1 MAANVSV
8 KLGIDG
14 ADEYNKQIAN
24 ITAKTKD
31 LNAQLKA
38 GATEFDKYGRAQAT
52 NRQKVE
58 TLTQKIELQKQ
69 KVSEAESMLA
79 KVKEQYDEDSTAV
92 HAFSEKVNLATAE
105 LNRMNQ
111 ELQESGGTPFGATL
125 KDVGGKMQQIGEVGE
140 KIGKGLTTYVTA
152 PLVGIGTMAVASFA
166 EVDKTMALTNK
177 TMGNTA
183 DEAELLN
190 TAMKNAAAN
199 STFGMKD
206 AAGATLNFAR
216 AGLNAQEAAAALAP
230 AMNLA
235 AGEGGNLDTVSA
247 GLVGTINGF
256 GDSFD
261 STSHYADV
269 FAAACNNSAL
279 DVDGL
284 SGAMSVAA
292 PIFSAA
298 GYKVEDAATYMGV
311 MANNGID
318 ASVAANSLKTGF
330 ARLLSP
336 AKDGAEMMEQLGI
349 SVTNADGSMKDSVT
363 IQRELHDAFANL
375 SEAEQIAAASAI
387 FGKNQ
392 MSPWLALINTAPDEV
407 NSLSESIQ
415 GASMTMDSFTE
426 QVTAAG
432 GDVDG
437 MKDRLSTLGIT
448 AEDFESA
455 LNTCGGSAET
465 FAEMLLESTEDGTT
479 YDDVINAIG
488 MDLGDLQGAMD
499 KTSGT
504 TDEMA
509 QAMMGGFGGSIE
521 QLKSSI
527 DVLITSLGEALAPT
541 IQKVVGFVQGLTN
554 KFNKLTPAQQ
564 KVIAKIGMFAAAAGP
579 VILVIS
585 KIIGGIGGLL
595 MNFSKITGA
604 VSAVA
609 GAFPAIGTA
618 VSGVISV
625 LTGPIGIIVAA
636 IAGITA
642 AVVALWKTN
651 EDFRDGVMNIWNGIK
666 DFLSGVWETITGIFS
681 GEIKLGDIA
690 TDAWEGLKTK
700 AGEIWGSIVGFFQSI
715 ITVPPIVSDAWNAIT
730 EVAGGLFDT
739 AKGVFTGE
747 VSVSEVATAAW
758 DTLSGTAGTIWEG
771 AKAVFSDTFPEAAAV
786 VATAWSSLQ
795 GTAGAI
801 WDAAKGLFGETAP
814 AAAAIVTDAWGTLS
828 ETAGGIW
835 ESAKAVF
842 SDTFPTAA
850 GVVATAWSSL
860 HDTAGGIWEDA
871 KGLFAATAP
880 AAAAVATSAWDAL
893 EGAAT
898 DAWNLAKAVFTG
910 EVSVKDVVTDA
921 WSTLESTASTA
932 WEAAKAV
939 FETVAPA
946 VKTVVATAWSS
957 LPDTAG
963 AIWDAGKAVFE
974 TVGPAAAAVVTDAWG
989 ALSSTASDIWTAAK
1003 NLFADTAPAAAAVVT
1018 EAWDTLSSTAS
1029 DIWTAAKGKFEEV
1042 APKAAAV
1049 VTDAWNTLE
1058 TTAGDIWTAVGDV
1071 FSSFDITW
1079 PDFGELASSAFQ
1091 GLKDAASSAW
1101 DWIKSLFGGGGDDG
1115 EQLKTGDVDISSVTG
1130 ATEEMVNT
1138 VAGANLVISTVDTT
1152 ALIAANSYVLT
1163 SVTQWETWVSEADLK
1178 IPTVNTDTVKSA
1190 MAAVEAGVKAMGTS
1204 FSNFKPK
1211 INTVNT
1217 DTVKMAMTAVSTAC
1231 SNMLKS
1237 FSDMKPKIPTV
1248 NTDTVK
1254 FAMNIAE
1261 AGCKAILKSFS
1272 DMKPVI
1278 PKVNETSVDTAEKNT
1293 STAAKNMAN
1302 AINTMK
1308 LKIPD
1313 VGTSALNSA
1322 YSTVRSKVSEIK
1334 SLMNFSWRLPRVSV
1348 PAMPHISPSF
1358 YASSSPDGK
1367 VTAYGVNY
1375 RTSWYDKGG
1384 VFYDP
1389 AIIGVA
1395 ERRPEFVGA
1404 LDDLKDVVR
1413 SAMSEGGGR
1422 TFVQNNYSPKALS
1435 RLEIYRQTKNFVNF
1449 AMG

>member
-1 MAANVSV
+1 MGASIGPIIKV
-8 KLGIDG
+8 DG
-14 ADEYNKQIAN
+14 EADYRNSMRN
-24 ITAKTKD
+24 IISATKELD
-31 LNAQLKA
+31 SELKA
-38 GATEFDKYGRAQAT
+38 TAQSFDKNGKAQNT
-52 NRQKVE
+52 HRQKVE
-58 TLTQKIELQKQ
+58 NLTKKIDLQK
-69 KVSEAESMLA
+69 KAISEASEMLEKA
-79 KVKEQYDEDSTAV
+79 KSDYGENSTEANTY
-92 HAFSEKVNLATAE
+92 AEKVNKLTAE
-105 LNRMNQ
+105 LNAMNN
-111 ELQESGGTPFGATL
+111 ELKENGGTTFGATL

-140 KIGKGLTTYVTA
+140 KIGQGLTTYVTA

-177 TMGNTA
+177 TMNNTTE
-183 DEAELLN
+183 EAELLN
-190 TAMKNAAAN
+190 AAMKDAAAN
-199 STFGMKD
+199 STFGMQD
-206 AAGATLNFAR
+206 AAGASLNFAR
-216 AGLNAQEAAAALAP
+216 AGLKAKQAAAALAP

-261 STSHYADV
+261 NTSHYADV
-269 FAAACNNSAL
+269 FAVACNNSAL

-349 SVTNADGSMKDSVT
+349 SVTNADGSMKNSVT

-479 YDDVINAIG
+479 YDDVLNAIG

-504 TDEMA
+504 TEEMA
-509 QAMMGGFGGSIE
+509 DAMMSGFGGSIE
-521 QLKSSI
+521 SLKSSV
-527 DVLITSLGEALAPT
+527 DVLVTSLGEALAPT
-541 IQKVVGFVQGLTN
+541 IQKVVNFVQGLTN

-564 KVIAKIGMFAAAAGP
+564 KLIAKIGMFAAAAGP

-585 KIIGGIGGLL
+585 KIVGGVGTLLTLLPTIGPAIAPVVTA
-595 MNFSKITGA
+595 ITGP
-604 VSAVA
+604 V
-609 GAFPAIGTA
+609 
-618 VSGVISV
+618 
-625 LTGPIGIIVAA
+625 GIIVAA
-636 IAGITA
+636 IAGVG
-642 AVVALWKTN
+642 AVLATLWNTN
-651 EDFRDGVMNIWNGIK
+651 EDFRNNVTELWNGIK
-666 DFLSGVWETITGIFS
+666 DFALGIWEGIKGVFS
-681 GEIKLGDIA
+681 GEISVGEIATAAWDGIKDIA
-690 TDAWEGLKTK
+690 SG
-700 AGEIWGSIVGFFQSI
+700 IWSSVTGFFGSI
-715 ITVPPIVSDAWNAIT
+715 ITVPPIVSDAWDAIT
-730 EVAGGLFDT
+730 STASGLWESVKGFFGGEISVTSIATSAWDAITGTASSLFET

-747 VSVSEVATAAW
+747 VSVSEVATSAW
-758 DTLSGTAGTIWEG
+758 NTLSETAGGIWES
-771 AKAVFSDTFPEAAAV
+771 AKSVFSDTFPTAAGV
-786 VATAWSSLQ
+786 VATAWSSLH
-795 GTAGAI
+795 GTASAM
-801 WDAAKGLFGETAP
+801 WEDAKALFSATAP
-814 AAAAIVTDAWGTLS
+814 TAAAVLTSAWDTLTGAATDAWNLAKVVFTGEVSVSEVATSAWNTLS

-850 GVVATAWSSL
+850 GVVATAWSTL

-880 AAAAVATSAWDAL
+880 AAAAVVTDAWDAL
-893 EGAAT
+893 SGAA
-898 DAWNLAKAVFTG
+898 G
-910 EVSVKDVVTDA
+910 DV
-921 WSTLESTASTA
+921 
-932 WEAAKAV
+932 
-939 FETVAPA
+939 
-946 VKTVVATAWSS
+946 
-957 LPDTAG
+957 
-963 AIWDAGKAVFE
+963 
-974 TVGPAAAAVVTDAWG
+974 
-989 ALSSTASDIWTAAK
+989 WTAAK

-1029 DIWTAAKGKFEEV
+1029 DIWAAAKGKFEEV

-1101 DWIKSLFGGGGDDG
+1101 GWIKSLFGGGGDDG

-1138 VAGANLVISTVDTT
+1138 IAGANLVISTVDTT
-1152 ALIAANSYVLT
+1152 ALIAANSYVAT
-1163 SVTQWETWVSEADLK
+1163 SVQQWETWVSEADLK

-1190 MAAVEAGVKAMGTS
+1190 MAAVEAGCKAMISS
-1204 FSNFKPK
+1204 FDGMKPK
-1211 INTVNT
+1211 IPTVNT
-1217 DTVKMAMTAVSTAC
+1217 DTVKMAMAATKAGCDA
-1231 SNMLKS
+1231 MIKS
-1237 FSDMKPKIPTV
+1237 FDSMKPKIPTV

-1254 FAMNIAE
+1254 FAMNIAK
-1261 AGCKAILKSFS
+1261 AGCEAILKSFDS
-1272 DMKPVI
+1272 MKPKI

-1293 STAAKNMAN
+1293 NTAAKNMAE

-1334 SLMNFSWRLPRVSV
+1334 SLMNFSWKLPRVSV

-1358 YASSSPDGK
+1358 YASNSPDGK

-1389 AIIGVA
+1389 AIIGIA

-1404 LDDLKDVVR
+1404 LDDLKDVVK

-1422 TFVQNNYSPKALS
+1422 TFVQNNYSPKSLS